1 MVKLTSN
8 KDDYHLISRLW
19 TNYIW
24 PQKRRLLLALLFMAL
39 LAATTAAYTFIVSYV
54 IDEANNLTKENNTIK
69 QAQSYAFSVLPLL
82 IFITATSGLSNYL
95 QRILNN
101 SIALKAVT
109 KMQKQMLKSTY
120 NSDFG
125 SFKQKKS
132 GDIIS
137 KFTNDITVVS
147 NALIRTMSNLIAAF
161 LTIALTIAAM
171 LYQNWQLSLIMTVF
185 IIAYWPILS
194 ISKRMRG
201 DAKNVQDQIGKITSN
216 LKESFNNMR
225 IVKTYNLEILEN
237 SRLSKNFD
245 ARERLQMKLV
255 TEQARVDPILEVLG
269 GLAIA
274 GVVIFGV
281 YQISNE
287 TASAGSIAAVLTGL
301 LILSPKLRAL
311 GTLNNVAQ
319 EGLAALT
326 RIFTVIDEEANI
338 QDTPHSQEL
347 IKINGEISFD
357 NVFFK
362 YPDGNLA
369 LKGVSLIA
377 RPGETVAIVG
387 YSGSGKSTIVNLIP
401 RLYDVQ
407 SGSVCIDGHDIKNI
421 KIKNLRNNIAL
432 VSQEIILFN
441 TTVADNLSYGNDSAD
456 MDDIIHAAK
465 QADAHKFISELPFGY
480 ETLLGENGHGL
491 SGGQK
496 QRLSIA
502 RALLRDAPILLMD
515 EATSAIDSFSEGTIK
530 KSLKDFIINKTTII
544 ISHRPNSVKN
554 ADRIYVLDN
563 GNIVETGRH
572 KDLIK
577 KRSGV
582 YSKLQN

>member
-39 LAATTAAYTFIVSYV
+39 LAATTAAYTFIVSFV
-54 IDEANNLTKENNTIK
+54 IDEANNLTKKNNTIK

-357 NVFFK
+357 NVYFK

-387 YSGSGKSTIVNLIP
+387 YSGSGKSTIMNLIP

-441 TTVADNLSYGNDSAD
+441 TTVANNLSYGNDSAD

-480 ETLLGENGHGL
+480 ETVLGENGHGL

-515 EATSAIDSFSEGTIK
+515 EATSAIDSLSEGTIK

>member
-24 PQKRRLLLALLFMAL
+24 PQKRRLLLALIFMAL
-39 LAATTAAYTFIVSYV
+39 LAATTAAYTFIVSFV
-54 IDEANNLTKENNTIK
+54 IDEANNLTKKNNTIK

-237 SRLSKNFD
+237 RRLSKNFD

-338 QDTPHSQEL
+338 QDTPDSQEL
-347 IKINGEISFD
+347 IKLNGEISFD
-357 NVFFK
+357 NVYFK

-369 LKGVSLIA
+369 LKGVTLIA

-387 YSGSGKSTIVNLIP
+387 YSGSGKSTIMNLIP

-441 TTVADNLSYGNDSAD
+441 TTVANNLSYGNDSAD

-480 ETLLGENGHGL
+480 ETVLGENGHGL

-515 EATSAIDSFSEGTIK
+515 EATSAIDSLSEDTIK

-544 ISHRPNSVKN
+544 ISHRANSVKN

>member
-39 LAATTAAYTFIVSYV
+39 LAATTAAYTFIVSFV
-54 IDEANNLTKENNTIK
+54 IDEANNLTKKNNTIK

-357 NVFFK
+357 NVYFK

-387 YSGSGKSTIVNLIP
+387 YSGSGKSTIMNLIP

-441 TTVADNLSYGNDSAD
+441 TTVANNLSYGNDSAD

-480 ETLLGENGHGL
+480 ETVLGENGHGL

-515 EATSAIDSFSEGTIK
+515 EATSAIDSLSEDTIK
-530 KSLKDFIINKTTII
+530 NSLKDFIINKTTII

>member
-39 LAATTAAYTFIVSYV
+39 LAATTAAYTFIVSFV
-54 IDEANNLTKENNTIK
+54 IDEANNLTKKNNTIK

-326 RIFTVIDEEANI
+326 RIFTVIDEESNI
-338 QDTPHSQEL
+338 QDTPDSQEL
-347 IKINGEISFD
+347 IKLNGEISFD
-357 NVFFK
+357 NVYFK

-369 LKGVSLIA
+369 LKGVTLIA

-387 YSGSGKSTIVNLIP
+387 YSGSGKSTIMNLIP

-480 ETLLGENGHGL
+480 ETVLGENGHGL

-515 EATSAIDSFSEGTIK
+515 EATSAIDSLSEGTIK

-544 ISHRPNSVKN
+544 ISHRPNTVKN

>member
-39 LAATTAAYTFIVSYV
+39 LAATTAAYTFIVSFV
-54 IDEANNLTKENNTIK
+54 IDEANNLTKKNNTIK

-357 NVFFK
+357 NVYFK

-387 YSGSGKSTIVNLIP
+387 YSGSGKSTIMNLIP

-441 TTVADNLSYGNDSAD
+441 TTVANNLSYGNDSAD

-480 ETLLGENGHGL
+480 ETVLGENGHGL

-515 EATSAIDSFSEGTIK
+515 EATSAIDSLSEDTIK

>member
-24 PQKRRLLLALLFMAL
+24 PQKRRLLLALIFMAL
-39 LAATTAAYTFIVSYV
+39 LAATTAAYTFIVSFV
-54 IDEANNLTKENNTIK
+54 IDEANNLTKKNNTIK

-147 NALIRTMSNLIAAF
+147 NALIRTMTNLIAAF

-237 SRLSKNFD
+237 RRLSKNFD

-338 QDTPHSQEL
+338 QDTPDSQGL
-347 IKINGEISFD
+347 IKLNGEISFD
-357 NVFFK
+357 NVYFK

-369 LKGVSLIA
+369 LKGVTLIA

-387 YSGSGKSTIVNLIP
+387 YSGSGKSTIMNLIP

-407 SGSVCIDGHDIKNI
+407 SGSVYIDGHDIKNI

-441 TTVADNLSYGNDSAD
+441 TTVADNLSYGNDSAN

-544 ISHRPNSVKN
+544 ISHRPNTVKN

>member
-39 LAATTAAYTFIVSYV
+39 LAATTAAYTFIVSFV
-54 IDEANNLTKENNTIK
+54 IDEANNLTKKNNTIK

-171 LYQNWQLSLIMTVF
+171 LYQNWQLSLTMTVF

-201 DAKNVQDQIGKITSN
+201 DAKNVQGQIGKITSN

-357 NVFFK
+357 NVYFK

-387 YSGSGKSTIVNLIP
+387 YSGSGKSTIMNLIP

-441 TTVADNLSYGNDSAD
+441 TTVANNLSYGNDSAD

-480 ETLLGENGHGL
+480 ETVLGENGHGL

-515 EATSAIDSFSEGTIK
+515 EATSAIDSLSEDTIK

>member
-1 MVKLTSN
+1 
-8 KDDYHLISRLW
+8 
-19 TNYIW
+19 
-24 PQKRRLLLALLFMAL
+24 MAL
-39 LAATTAAYTFIVSYV
+39 LAATTAAYTFIVSFV
-54 IDEANNLTKENNTIK
+54 IDEANNLTKKNNTIK

-237 SRLSKNFD
+237 RRLSKNFD

-338 QDTPHSQEL
+338 QDTPDSQEL
-347 IKINGEISFD
+347 IKLNGEISFD
-357 NVFFK
+357 NVYFK

-369 LKGVSLIA
+369 LKGVTLIA

-387 YSGSGKSTIVNLIP
+387 YSGSGKSTIMNLIP

-407 SGSVCIDGHDIKNI
+407 SGSVYIDGHDIKNI

-441 TTVADNLSYGNDSAD
+441 TTVADNLSYGNDSAN

-544 ISHRPNSVKN
+544 ISHRPNTVKN

>member
-1 MVKLTSN
+1 
-8 KDDYHLISRLW
+8 
-19 TNYIW
+19 
-24 PQKRRLLLALLFMAL
+24 MAL
-39 LAATTAAYTFIVSYV
+39 LAATTAAYTFIVSFV
-54 IDEANNLTKENNTIK
+54 IDEANNLTKKNNTIK

-237 SRLSKNFD
+237 RRLSKNFD

-338 QDTPHSQEL
+338 QDTPDSQEL
-347 IKINGEISFD
+347 IKLNGEISFD
-357 NVFFK
+357 NVYFK

-369 LKGVSLIA
+369 LKGVTLIA

-387 YSGSGKSTIVNLIP
+387 YSGSGKSTIMNLIP

-407 SGSVCIDGHDIKNI
+407 SGSVYIDGHDIKNI

-530 KSLKDFIINKTTII
+530 KSLKDFIKNKTTII
-544 ISHRPNSVKN
+544 ISHRPNTVKN

-572 KDLIK
+572 KDLIN

>member
-24 PQKRRLLLALLFMAL
+24 PQKRRLLLALIFMAL
-39 LAATTAAYTFIVSYV
+39 LAATTAAYTFIVSFV

-237 SRLSKNFD
+237 RRLSKNFD

-338 QDTPHSQEL
+338 QDTPDSQEL
-347 IKINGEISFD
+347 IKLNGEISFD
-357 NVFFK
+357 NVYFK

-369 LKGVSLIA
+369 LKGVTLIA

-387 YSGSGKSTIVNLIP
+387 YSGSGKSTIMNLIP

-407 SGSVCIDGHDIKNI
+407 SGSVYIDGHDIKNI

-544 ISHRPNSVKN
+544 ISHRPNTVKN

>member
-24 PQKRRLLLALLFMAL
+24 PQKRRLLLALIFMAL
-39 LAATTAAYTFIVSYV
+39 LAATTAAYTFIVSFV
-54 IDEANNLTKENNTIK
+54 IDEANNLTKKNNTIK

-237 SRLSKNFD
+237 RRLSKNFD

-338 QDTPHSQEL
+338 QDTPDSQEL
-347 IKINGEISFD
+347 IKLNGEISFD
-357 NVFFK
+357 NVYFK

-369 LKGVSLIA
+369 LKGVTLIA

-387 YSGSGKSTIVNLIP
+387 YSGSGKSTIMNLIP

-441 TTVADNLSYGNDSAD
+441 TTVANNLGYGNDSAD

-515 EATSAIDSFSEGTIK
+515 EATSAIDSLSEGTIK

-544 ISHRPNSVKN
+544 ISHRANSVKN

>member
-39 LAATTAAYTFIVSYV
+39 LAATTAAYTFIVSFV
-54 IDEANNLTKENNTIK
+54 IDEANNLTKKNNTIK

-237 SRLSKNFD
+237 RRLSKNFD

-347 IKINGEISFD
+347 IKLNGEISFD
-357 NVFFK
+357 NVYFK

-369 LKGVSLIA
+369 LKGVTLIA

-387 YSGSGKSTIVNLIP
+387 YSGSGKSTIMNLIP

-441 TTVADNLSYGNDSAD
+441 TTVANNLSYGNDSAD

-480 ETLLGENGHGL
+480 ETVLGENGHGL

-502 RALLRDAPILLMD
+502 RALLRNAPILLMD
-515 EATSAIDSFSEGTIK
+515 EATSAIDSLSEDTIK

>member
-39 LAATTAAYTFIVSYV
+39 LAATTAAYTFIVSFV

-237 SRLSKNFD
+237 RRLSKNFD

-338 QDTPHSQEL
+338 QDTPDSQEL
-347 IKINGEISFD
+347 IKLNGEISFD
-357 NVFFK
+357 NVYFK
-362 YPDGNLA
+362 YPDGSIA
-369 LKGVSLIA
+369 LKGVTLIA

-387 YSGSGKSTIVNLIP
+387 YSGSGKSTIMNLIP

-407 SGSVCIDGHDIKNI
+407 SGSVYIDGHDIKNI

-544 ISHRPNSVKN
+544 ISHRPNTVKN

>member
-39 LAATTAAYTFIVSYV
+39 LAATTAAYTFIVSFV
-54 IDEANNLTKENNTIK
+54 IDEANNLTKKNNTIK

-237 SRLSKNFD
+237 KRLSKNFD
-245 ARERLQMKLV
+245 TRERLQMKLV

-441 TTVADNLSYGNDSAD
+441 TTVANNLGYGNDSAD

-480 ETLLGENGHGL
+480 ETVLGENGHGL

-502 RALLRDAPILLMD
+502 RALLRNAPILLMD
-515 EATSAIDSFSEGTIK
+515 EATSAIDSLSEDTIK

>member
-1 MVKLTSN
+1 LVKLTSN

-39 LAATTAAYTFIVSYV
+39 LAATTAAYTFIVSFV

-201 DAKNVQDQIGKITSN
+201 DAQNVQDQIGKITSN

-237 SRLSKNFD
+237 RRLSKNFD

-338 QDTPHSQEL
+338 QDTPDSQEL
-347 IKINGEISFD
+347 IKLNGEISFD
-357 NVFFK
+357 NVYFK

-369 LKGVSLIA
+369 LKGVTLIA

-387 YSGSGKSTIVNLIP
+387 YSGSGKSTIMNLIP

-407 SGSVCIDGHDIKNI
+407 SGSVYIDGHNIKNI

-480 ETLLGENGHGL
+480 ETVLGENGHGL

-544 ISHRPNSVKN
+544 ISHRANSVKN

>member
-24 PQKRRLLLALLFMAL
+24 PQKRRLLFALLFMAL
-39 LAATTAAYTFIVSYV
+39 LAATTAAYTFIVSFV
-54 IDEANNLTKENNTIK
+54 IDEANSLTKKNDTIK

-147 NALIRTMSNLIAAF
+147 NALIRTMSNLIAAL

-357 NVFFK
+357 NVYFK

-387 YSGSGKSTIVNLIP
+387 YSGSGKSTIMNLIP

-407 SGSVCIDGHDIKNI
+407 SGSICIDGHDIKNI

-441 TTVADNLSYGNDSAD
+441 TTIANNLSYGNDSAD

-480 ETLLGENGHGL
+480 ETVLGENGHGL

-515 EATSAIDSFSEGTIK
+515 EATSAIDSLSEDTIQ

-554 ADRIYVLDN
+554 ADRIYVLAN

>member
-39 LAATTAAYTFIVSYV
+39 LAATTAAYTFIVSFV
-54 IDEANNLTKENNTIK
+54 IDEANNLTKKNNTIK

-185 IIAYWPILS
+185 IIAYWPIIS

-347 IKINGEISFD
+347 IKLNGEISFD
-357 NVFFK
+357 NVYFK

-387 YSGSGKSTIVNLIP
+387 YSGSGKSTIMNLIP

-515 EATSAIDSFSEGTIK
+515 EATSAIDSLSEGTIK

>member
-39 LAATTAAYTFIVSYV
+39 LAATTAAYTFIVSFV
-54 IDEANNLTKENNTIK
+54 IDEANNLTKKNNTIK

-326 RIFTVIDEEANI
+326 RIFTVIDEKANI
-338 QDTPHSQEL
+338 QDKPHSQEL

-357 NVFFK
+357 NVYFK

-369 LKGVSLIA
+369 LKGVSLTA

-387 YSGSGKSTIVNLIP
+387 YSGSGKSTIMNLIP

-441 TTVADNLSYGNDSAD
+441 TTVANNLSYGNDSAD

-480 ETLLGENGHGL
+480 ETVLGENGHGL

-502 RALLRDAPILLMD
+502 RALLRNAPILLMD
-515 EATSAIDSFSEGTIK
+515 EATSAIDSLSEDTIK

>member
-1 MVKLTSN
+1 
-8 KDDYHLISRLW
+8 
-19 TNYIW
+19 
-24 PQKRRLLLALLFMAL
+24 MAL
-39 LAATTAAYTFIVSYV
+39 LAATTAAYTFIVSFV
-54 IDEANNLTKENNTIK
+54 IDEANNLTKKNNTIK

-147 NALIRTMSNLIAAF
+147 NALIRTMSNLIAAL

-237 SRLSKNFD
+237 KRLSKNFD
-245 ARERLQMKLV
+245 TRERLQMKLV

-311 GTLNNVAQ
+311 GTLNNVGQ

-326 RIFTVIDEEANI
+326 RIFNVIDEEANI
-338 QDTPHSQEL
+338 QDTSRSQEL
-347 IKINGEISFD
+347 IKLNGEIS
-357 NVFFK
+357 
-362 YPDGNLA
+362 Y
-369 LKGVSLIA
+369 
-377 RPGETVAIVG
+377 RT
-387 YSGSGKSTIVNLIP
+387 ST
-401 RLYDVQ
+401 
-407 SGSVCIDGHDIKNI
+407 G
-421 KIKNLRNNIAL
+421 
-432 VSQEIILFN
+432 
-441 TTVADNLSYGNDSAD
+441 
-456 MDDIIHAAK
+456 
-465 QADAHKFISELPFGY
+465 
-480 ETLLGENGHGL
+480 
-491 SGGQK
+491 
-496 QRLSIA
+496 
-502 RALLRDAPILLMD
+502 
-515 EATSAIDSFSEGTIK
+515 
-530 KSLKDFIINKTTII
+530 
-544 ISHRPNSVKN
+544 
-554 ADRIYVLDN
+554 
-563 GNIVETGRH
+563 
-572 KDLIK
+572 
-577 KRSGV
+577 
-582 YSKLQN
+582 

>member
-1 MVKLTSN
+1 LVKLTSN

-24 PQKRRLLLALLFMAL
+24 PQKRRLLLALIFMAL
-39 LAATTAAYTFIVSYV
+39 LAATTAAYTFIVSFV
-54 IDEANNLTKENNTIK
+54 IDEANNLTKKNNTIK

-237 SRLSKNFD
+237 RRLSKNFD

-338 QDTPHSQEL
+338 QDTPDSQEL
-347 IKINGEISFD
+347 IKLNGEISFD
-357 NVFFK
+357 NVYFK

-369 LKGVSLIA
+369 LKGVTLIA

-387 YSGSGKSTIVNLIP
+387 YSGSGKSTIMNLIP

-441 TTVADNLSYGNDSAD
+441 TTVANNLSYGNDSAD

-480 ETLLGENGHGL
+480 ETVLGENGHGL

-502 RALLRDAPILLMD
+502 RALLRNAPILLMD
-515 EATSAIDSFSEGTIK
+515 EATSAIDSLSEDTIK

-544 ISHRPNSVKN
+544 ISHRANSVKN

-572 KDLIK
+572 KDLIN

>member
-201 DAKNVQDQIGKITSN
+201 DAQNVQDQIGKITSN

-237 SRLSKNFD
+237 RRLSKNFD

-338 QDTPHSQEL
+338 QDTPDSQEL
-347 IKINGEISFD
+347 IKLNGEISFD
-357 NVFFK
+357 NVYFK

-369 LKGVSLIA
+369 LKGVTLIA

-387 YSGSGKSTIVNLIP
+387 YSGSGKSTIMNLIP

-407 SGSVCIDGHDIKNI
+407 SGSVYIDGHDIKNI

-544 ISHRPNSVKN
+544 ISHRSNTVKN

-582 YSKLQN
+582 YSKLQD

>member
-39 LAATTAAYTFIVSYV
+39 LAATTAAYTFIVSFV

-237 SRLSKNFD
+237 RRLSKNFD

-338 QDTPHSQEL
+338 QDTPDSQEL
-347 IKINGEISFD
+347 IKLNGEISFD
-357 NVFFK
+357 NVYFK

-369 LKGVSLIA
+369 LKGVTLIA

-387 YSGSGKSTIVNLIP
+387 YSGSGKSTIMNLIP

-407 SGSVCIDGHDIKNI
+407 SGSVYIDGHDIKNI

-544 ISHRPNSVKN
+544 ISHRPNTVKN

>member
-24 PQKRRLLLALLFMAL
+24 PQKRRLLLALIFMAL
-39 LAATTAAYTFIVSYV
+39 LAATTAAYTFIVSFV
-54 IDEANNLTKENNTIK
+54 IDEANNLTKKNNTIK

-237 SRLSKNFD
+237 RRLSKNFD

-338 QDTPHSQEL
+338 QDTPDSQEL
-347 IKINGEISFD
+347 IKLNGEISFD
-357 NVFFK
+357 NVYFK

-369 LKGVSLIA
+369 LKGVTLIA

-387 YSGSGKSTIVNLIP
+387 YSGSGKSTIMNLIP

-544 ISHRPNSVKN
+544 ISHRPNTVKN

>member
-39 LAATTAAYTFIVSYV
+39 LAATTAAYTFIVSFV
-54 IDEANNLTKENNTIK
+54 IDEANNLTKKNNTIK

-338 QDTPHSQEL
+338 QDKPHSQEL

-357 NVFFK
+357 NVYFK

-387 YSGSGKSTIVNLIP
+387 YSGSGKSTIMNLIP

-441 TTVADNLSYGNDSAD
+441 TTVANNLSYGNDSAD

-480 ETLLGENGHGL
+480 ETVLGENGHGL

-502 RALLRDAPILLMD
+502 RALLRNAPILLMD
-515 EATSAIDSFSEGTIK
+515 EATSAIDSLSEDTIK

>member
-39 LAATTAAYTFIVSYV
+39 LAATTAAYTFIVSFV
-54 IDEANNLTKENNTIK
+54 IDEANNLTKNNNTIK

-82 IFITATSGLSNYL
+82 FFITATSGLSNYL

-237 SRLSKNFD
+237 RRLSKNFD

-338 QDTPHSQEL
+338 QDTPHSEEL
-347 IKINGEISFD
+347 IKLNGEISFD
-357 NVFFK
+357 NVYFK

-387 YSGSGKSTIVNLIP
+387 YSGSGKSTIMNLIP

-407 SGSVCIDGHDIKNI
+407 SGSIYIDGHDIKNI

-432 VSQEIILFN
+432 VSQELILFN
-441 TTVADNLSYGNDSAD
+441 TTVANNLSYGNDSAN

-480 ETLLGENGHGL
+480 ETVLGENGHGL

-515 EATSAIDSFSEGTIK
+515 EATSAIDSLSEGTIK

-544 ISHRPNSVKN
+544 ISHRPNTVKN

>member
-24 PQKRRLLLALLFMAL
+24 PQKRRLLLALIFMAL
-39 LAATTAAYTFIVSYV
+39 LAATTAAYTFIVSFV
-54 IDEANNLTKENNTIK
+54 IDEANNLTKKNNTIK

-237 SRLSKNFD
+237 RRLSKNFD

-338 QDTPHSQEL
+338 EDTPDSQGL
-347 IKINGEISFD
+347 IKLNGEISFD
-357 NVFFK
+357 NVYFK

-369 LKGVSLIA
+369 LKGVTLIA

-387 YSGSGKSTIVNLIP
+387 YSGSGKSTIMNLIP

-407 SGSVCIDGHDIKNI
+407 SGSVYIDGHDIKNI

-441 TTVADNLSYGNDSAD
+441 TTVADNLSYGNDSAN

-544 ISHRPNSVKN
+544 ISHRPNTVKN

>member
-39 LAATTAAYTFIVSYV
+39 LAATTAAYTFIVSFV
-54 IDEANNLTKENNTIK
+54 IDEANNLTKKNNTIK

-338 QDTPHSQEL
+338 QDTPDSQEL
-347 IKINGEISFD
+347 IKLNGEISFD
-357 NVFFK
+357 NVYFK

-369 LKGVSLIA
+369 LKGVTLIA

-387 YSGSGKSTIVNLIP
+387 YSGSGKSTIMNLIP

-441 TTVADNLSYGNDSAD
+441 TTVANNLSYGNDSAD

-480 ETLLGENGHGL
+480 ETVLGENGHGL

-502 RALLRDAPILLMD
+502 RALLRNAPILLMD
-515 EATSAIDSFSEGTIK
+515 EATSAIDSLSEGTIK

>member
-39 LAATTAAYTFIVSYV
+39 LAATTAAYTFIVSFV

-201 DAKNVQDQIGKITSN
+201 DAQNVQDQIGKITSN

-237 SRLSKNFD
+237 RRLSKNFD

-338 QDTPHSQEL
+338 QDTPDSQEL
-347 IKINGEISFD
+347 IKLNGEISFD
-357 NVFFK
+357 NVYFK

-369 LKGVSLIA
+369 LKGVTLIA

-387 YSGSGKSTIVNLIP
+387 YSGSGKSTIMNLIP

-407 SGSVCIDGHDIKNI
+407 SGSVYIDGHNIKNI

-544 ISHRPNSVKN
+544 ISHRPNTVKN

>member
-39 LAATTAAYTFIVSYV
+39 LAATTAAYTFIVSFV
-54 IDEANNLTKENNTIK
+54 IDEANNLTKKNNTIK

-245 ARERLQMKLV
+245 AREHLQMKLV

-338 QDTPHSQEL
+338 QDKPHSQEL

-357 NVFFK
+357 NVYFK

-387 YSGSGKSTIVNLIP
+387 YSGSGKSTIMNLIP

-441 TTVADNLSYGNDSAD
+441 TTVANNLSYGNDSAD

-480 ETLLGENGHGL
+480 ETVLGENGHGL

-502 RALLRDAPILLMD
+502 RALLRNAPILLMD
-515 EATSAIDSFSEGTIK
+515 EATSAIDSLSEDTIK

>member
-39 LAATTAAYTFIVSYV
+39 LAATTAAYTFIVSFV
-54 IDEANNLTKENNTIK
+54 IDEANNLTKKNNTIK

-357 NVFFK
+357 NVYFK

-387 YSGSGKSTIVNLIP
+387 YSGSGKSTIMNLIP

-441 TTVADNLSYGNDSAD
+441 TTIANNLSYGNDSAD

-480 ETLLGENGHGL
+480 ETVLGENGHGL

-515 EATSAIDSFSEGTIK
+515 EATSAIDSLSEDTIK

>member
-39 LAATTAAYTFIVSYV
+39 LAATTAAYTFIVSFV

>member
-1 MVKLTSN
+1 LVKLTSN

-24 PQKRRLLLALLFMAL
+24 PQKRRLLLALIFMAL
-39 LAATTAAYTFIVSYV
+39 LAATTAAYTFIVSFV
-54 IDEANNLTKENNTIK
+54 IDEANNLTKKNNTIK

-237 SRLSKNFD
+237 RRLSKNFD

-338 QDTPHSQEL
+338 QDTPDSQEL
-347 IKINGEISFD
+347 IKLNGEISFD
-357 NVFFK
+357 NVYFK

-387 YSGSGKSTIVNLIP
+387 YSGSGKSTIMNLIP

-407 SGSVCIDGHDIKNI
+407 SGSIYIDGHDIKNI

-441 TTVADNLSYGNDSAD
+441 TTVANNLSYGNDSAN

-480 ETLLGENGHGL
+480 ETVLGENGHGL

-502 RALLRDAPILLMD
+502 RALLRNAPILLMD
-515 EATSAIDSFSEGTIK
+515 EATSAIDSLSEDTIK

-544 ISHRPNSVKN
+544 ISHRANSVKN

>member
-24 PQKRRLLLALLFMAL
+24 PQKRRLLLALIFMAL
-39 LAATTAAYTFIVSYV
+39 LAATTAAYTFIVSFV
-54 IDEANNLTKENNTIK
+54 IDEANNLTKNNNTIK

-237 SRLSKNFD
+237 RRLSKNFD

-338 QDTPHSQEL
+338 QDTPHSEEL
-347 IKINGEISFD
+347 IKLNGEISFD
-357 NVFFK
+357 NVYFK

-369 LKGVSLIA
+369 LKGVTLIA

-387 YSGSGKSTIVNLIP
+387 YSGSGKSTIMNLIP

-407 SGSVCIDGHDIKNI
+407 SGSVYIDGHDIKNI

-544 ISHRPNSVKN
+544 ISHRPNTVKN

>member
-39 LAATTAAYTFIVSYV
+39 LAATTAAYTFIVSFV
-54 IDEANNLTKENNTIK
+54 IDEANNLTKKNNTIK

-357 NVFFK
+357 NVYFK

-387 YSGSGKSTIVNLIP
+387 YSGSGKSTIMNLIP

-441 TTVADNLSYGNDSAD
+441 TTVANNLSYGNDSAD

-465 QADAHKFISELPFGY
+465 QADAHKFILELPFGY
-480 ETLLGENGHGL
+480 ETVLGENGHGL

-515 EATSAIDSFSEGTIK
+515 EATSAIDSLSEDTIK
-530 KSLKDFIINKTTII
+530 NSLKDFIINKTTII

>member
-24 PQKRRLLLALLFMAL
+24 PQKRRLLLALIFMAL
-39 LAATTAAYTFIVSYV
+39 LAATTAAYTFIVSFV

-171 LYQNWQLSLIMTVF
+171 IYQNWQLSLIMTVF

-237 SRLSKNFD
+237 RRLSKNFD

-338 QDTPHSQEL
+338 QDTPDSQEL
-347 IKINGEISFD
+347 IKLNGEISFD
-357 NVFFK
+357 NVYFK

-369 LKGVSLIA
+369 LKGVTLIA

-387 YSGSGKSTIVNLIP
+387 YSGSGKSTIMNLIP

-407 SGSVCIDGHDIKNI
+407 SGSVYIDGHDIKNI

-544 ISHRPNSVKN
+544 ISHRPNTVKN

>member
-39 LAATTAAYTFIVSYV
+39 LAATTAAYTFIVSFV
-54 IDEANNLTKENNTIK
+54 IDEANNLTKKNNTIK

-101 SIALKAVT
+101 LIALKAVT

-245 ARERLQMKLV
+245 ARERLQIKLV

-357 NVFFK
+357 NVYFK

-387 YSGSGKSTIVNLIP
+387 YSGSGKSTIMNLIP

-441 TTVADNLSYGNDSAD
+441 TTVANNLSYGNDSAD
-456 MDDIIHAAK
+456 MNDIIHAAK

-480 ETLLGENGHGL
+480 ETVLGENGHGL

-515 EATSAIDSFSEGTIK
+515 EATSAIDSLSEDTIK

>member
-39 LAATTAAYTFIVSYV
+39 LAATTAAYTFIVSFV
-54 IDEANNLTKENNTIK
+54 IDEANNLTKKNNTIK

-357 NVFFK
+357 NVYFK

-387 YSGSGKSTIVNLIP
+387 YSGSGKSTIMNLIP

-441 TTVADNLSYGNDSAD
+441 TTVANNLSYGNDSAD

-480 ETLLGENGHGL
+480 ETVLGENGHGL

-502 RALLRDAPILLMD
+502 RALLRNAPILLMD
-515 EATSAIDSFSEGTIK
+515 EATSAIDSLSEDTIK

>member
-237 SRLSKNFD
+237 RRLSKNFD

-338 QDTPHSQEL
+338 QDTPDSQEL
-347 IKINGEISFD
+347 IKLNGEISFD
-357 NVFFK
+357 NVYFK

-369 LKGVSLIA
+369 LKGVTLIA

-387 YSGSGKSTIVNLIP
+387 YSGSGKSTIMNLIP

-407 SGSVCIDGHDIKNI
+407 SGSVYIDGHDIKNI

-544 ISHRPNSVKN
+544 ISHRPNTVKN

>member
-171 LYQNWQLSLIMTVF
+171 IYQNWQLSLIMTVF

-201 DAKNVQDQIGKITSN
+201 DAQNVQDQIGKITSN

-237 SRLSKNFD
+237 RRLSKNFD

-338 QDTPHSQEL
+338 QDTPDSQEL
-347 IKINGEISFD
+347 IKLNGEISFD
-357 NVFFK
+357 NVYFK

-369 LKGVSLIA
+369 LKGVTLIA

-387 YSGSGKSTIVNLIP
+387 YSGSGKSTIMNLIP

-407 SGSVCIDGHDIKNI
+407 SGSVYIDGHDIKNI

-544 ISHRPNSVKN
+544 ISHRPNTVKN